1 MQAQKRE
8 DLMHLCEK
16 AAQEQNS
23 DSLMVLI
30 KEITQLLD
38 EDEKE
43 QITIARTRF
52 ARATNG

>member
-16 AAQEQNS
+16 ASQEQNS

-38 EDEKE
+38 EAEKDRVR
-43 QITIARTRF
+43 IRTSPPRK
-52 ARATNG
+52 NG